1 MTYAKIASM
10 AKTILIADDEP
21 EQVATLQALLSERG
35 YKVLAATSGEQA
47 LMKAVNFKPDL
58 VILDIMMPK
67 MDGTEVAMLLK
78 NDVRTQRIPII
89 FVTAV
94 IAPEDQINVSGNP
107 NQIFAKPVKLHE
119 LLNAIQNTISS

>member
-1 MTYAKIASM
+1 M

-35 YKVLAATSGEQA
+35 FKILTAMSGEQA
-47 LMKAVNFKPDL
+47 LMKAVNFLPDL

-78 NDVRTQRIPII
+78 HDVRTKDIPIF

-94 IAPEDQINVSGNP
+94 ISPEDQGRVSGNP
-107 NQIFAKPVKLHE
+107 NLIFAKPVKLHE
-119 LLNAIQNTISS
+119 LLVAIQNTLVDGKS